1 MNKKLIF
8 GLLILALVALP
19 LFAACGK
26 EEATTTDW
34 GEPQYGGTI
43 TTATT
48 QYAAN
53 FDVTSWPGSDWGTW
67 YESLFEPDWTI
78 DRDTWSFV
86 GNFFPDQYWTGNLA
100 DTWELT
106 DPQTMTVHL
115 KEGILWQDKAP
126 VNGRE
131 FVADDVVQHYDRM
144 LGTGHGY
151 TEPIGMF
158 MGVIGSL
165 ENVTATDDY
174 TVVFHFKTPSA
185 AVAFQTI
192 AERAICN
199 CIEPPEVVAAQGGSI
214 TDWTGVVGTGP
225 WILQD
230 FVDGS
235 SLTVVKNP
243 TYHGTDPR
251 HPENQVPYADEFVLL
266 VMPDQSTQLA
276 ALRTGQIDLNDSQLL
291 LQWQQAQSLQETNPE
306 LQWRQL
312 PNGASGVS
320 FRLDNEPFT
329 DINVRMALQMAINRQ
344 SLADDYYGGYA
355 SAAPVGIITTAYPGY
370 AYAYEDWPQ
379 ELKDEY
385 AYNPEGAIQLL
396 ADAGYPEGFDT
407 NILAAT
413 SGDMALLQVF
423 QQYFLDIGVN
433 MEINAVDWPTYEGMF
448 RSSQHDQMVTFGGAS
463 TWPPTRTIDQFYSQ
477 GGDNGA
483 TKVNDAG
490 YDALRAAF
498 LSATTPDEAAQAF
511 READKYVI
519 EQHWAVFAPESSVF
533 IFWQPYLKGYSG
545 EFLQWARGPAF
556 ARLWINKD

>member
-19 LFAACGK
+19 LFAACGEEEITTTPPTTTPPTTPT
-26 EEATTTDW
+26 EEANWWDKF

-48 QYAAN
+48 SYPTN
-53 FDVTSWPGSDWGTW
+53 FDTTSWPGSDWGTW

-78 DRDTWSFV
+78 DRDTWSFA

-106 DPQTMTVHL
+106 DPQTMTVTL
-115 KEGILWQDKAP
+115 KQGILWQDKPP

-165 ENVTATDDY
+165 ANVTATDDY
-174 TVVFHFKTPSA
+174 TVVFHFKAPSA
-185 AVAFQTI
+185 GTAFQTL
-192 AERAICN
+192 ADRAICN

-230 FVDGS
+230 FVEGS

-243 TYHGTDPR
+243 NYHGTDPC
-251 HPENQVPYADEFVLL
+251 HPENAVPYADELVLL

-291 LQWQQAQSLQETNPE
+291 IQWQQAQSLQETNPE
-306 LQWRQL
+306 LH
-312 PNGASGVS
+312 V
-320 FRLDNEPFT
+320 ET
-329 DINVRMALQMAINRQ
+329 DTEWCQRCVVQ
-344 SLADDYYGGYA
+344 
-355 SAAPVGIITTAYPGY
+355 T
-370 AYAYEDWPQ
+370 
-379 ELKDEY
+379 
-385 AYNPEGAIQLL
+385 
-396 ADAGYPEGFDT
+396 
-407 NILAAT
+407 
-413 SGDMALLQVF
+413 
-423 QQYFLDIGVN
+423 
-433 MEINAVDWPTYEGMF
+433 
-448 RSSQHDQMVTFGGAS
+448 
-463 TWPPTRTIDQFYSQ
+463 
-477 GGDNGA
+477 
-483 TKVNDAG
+483 
-490 YDALRAAF
+490 
-498 LSATTPDEAAQAF
+498 
-511 READKYVI
+511 
-519 EQHWAVFAPESSVF
+519 
-533 IFWQPYLKGYSG
+533 
-545 EFLQWARGPAF
+545 
-556 ARLWINKD
+556 